1 MDRHTTLRA
10 KIARAI
16 QRGEPD
22 EIVIE
27 LRRRYY
33 AARARD
39 YLRDWITS
47 DPAPTAD
54 QRRELAELLV
64 GGGDREAA

>member
-1 MDRHTTLRA
+1 VDRHTTLRA

-47 DPAPTAD
+47 DPAPTAA